1 MDWLRRNERLVTI
14 DAVILGEIRY
24 GILLL
29 AEGRRRT
36 RLEGWFGRV
45 VQRVECLPW
54 DSATGLRWAE
64 LLARVR
70 RLGRAMTVKDSFI
83 AATAVRHGLTLA
95 TRNERDFAPSGVDTV
110 NPFP

>member
-36 RLEGWFGRV
+36 RLEGWCNGWSVYRGIRRRGCVGRS
-45 VQRVECLPW
+45 CW
-54 DSATGLRWAE
+54 
-64 LLARVR
+64 LA
-70 RLGRAMTVKDSFI
+70 F
-83 AATAVRHGLTLA
+83 AVSDAR
-95 TRNERDFAPSGVDTV
+95 
-110 NPFP
+110 